1 MLHEKLALALV
12 GRDIDLNSRADS
24 TKLCKENYHIFFIP
38 QTGNKL
44 LTVHEHSKQINDI
57 QMYKDQ
63 TMFVTASK
71 DHTAKVSTVA
81 ATEVQFVLIFCSS
94 DSSSWKWAT
103 LWPEWSTVSC
113 WFWLNIGRWAPPAS
127 PFDLPLFITGF
138 VRSLEF
144 AKRSRVCPAIFQTWK
159 KSRRIV
165 KGLDYYYFF
174 KATIS

>member
-12 GRDIDLNSRADS
+12 GRDIDLNSRETQQSCAKRTTIS
-24 TKLCKENYHIFFIP
+24 FFIP

-81 ATEVQFVLIFCSS
+81 ATEVHFVLIFCSS
-94 DSSSWKWAT
+94 DSSS
-103 LWPEWSTVSC
+103 
-113 WFWLNIGRWAPPAS
+113 
-127 PFDLPLFITGF
+127 
-138 VRSLEF
+138 
-144 AKRSRVCPAIFQTWK
+144 
-159 KSRRIV
+159 
-165 KGLDYYYFF
+165 
-174 KATIS
+174 